1 MKIFISIKLQC
12 LLIGILIFKI
22 SNFNS
27 QNHDLSNSVFSS
39 NIKSIK
45 KSSNSI
51 SFNGSYRFLGYLRNQ
66 KEVFPNNNGKTLVIL
81 SGDYFR
87 EPILLLKMKGQT
99 KDNIS
104 FGADFMINSI
114 YKGPLE
120 QHIKTLT
127 LDLGLNLRTTFQ
139 TKYGKFNISSGGVSW

>member
-45 KSSNSI
+45 
-51 SFNGSYRFLGYLRNQ
+51 
-66 KEVFPNNNGKTLVIL
+66 
-81 SGDYFR
+81 
-87 EPILLLKMKGQT
+87 
-99 KDNIS
+99 
-104 FGADFMINSI
+104 
-114 YKGPLE
+114 
-120 QHIKTLT
+120 
-127 LDLGLNLRTTFQ
+127 NLRIQFHLM
-139 TKYGKFNISSGGVSW
+139 GLIDFWVI